1 MHSPIIY
8 LIENDSDFAES
19 MKGQLPHEYFL
30 YEEYLFD
37 YIDEA
42 DWLVAN
48 TLEEK
53 NWHRNQWNDEFID
66 MYKQH
71 RYFNLKQ
78 HEDNHLELEITKEN
92 IKRWDKDLL
101 ALTKKMVKA
110 LEGYCAKDIM
120 APRIPFDNIEDYFN
134 YNDMIGKSHGGERFV
149 VYKSYQD
156 ELDVYGVI
164 SIENLIEDVRL
175 RLERE
180 GQNKITYQLCQN
192 IVGDYHY

>member
-19 MKGQLPHEYFL
+19 MKGQLPHEYFP
-30 YEEYLFD
+30 YEEYLLD

-78 HEDNHLELEITKEN
+78 HKDNHLELEITKEN
-92 IKRWDKDLL
+92 IKCWDKDLL
-101 ALTKKMVKA
+101 ALTKKIVKG
-110 LEGYCAKDIM
+110 LEGYCAKNIM
-120 APRIPFDNIEDYFN
+120 APRFLFDNIDDYFN

-149 VYKSYQD
+149 VYKSYKD
-156 ELDVYGVI
+156 ELDLYRVV
-164 SIENLIEDVRL
+164 SMETLIEDVRL
-175 RLERE
+175 RLQGEAH
-180 GQNKITYQLCQN
+180 NKITYQLCQN